1 MRAGLVKAGSILAV
15 SLMLAGC
22 SGGKAPRLMPFSGGT
37 GPDEFA
43 IVPNKPLEEPKSY
56 TELPE
61 PTPGAK
67 NLVDPTPNEDAVVA
81 LGGRASALNKSGTE
95 GGIVN
100 YASRYGRD
108 DNVRADLAENDLAF
122 RKRNKSGLLDRLFGR
137 NIYQQVYKRERLD
150 AHAEQRRL
158 RRSGVLT
165 PTSPP
170 EGHSD
175 Q

>member
-1 MRAGLVKAGSILAV
+1 MRAGLGKLSVILAV
-15 SLMLAGC
+15 SLVLAGC
-22 SGGKAPRLMPFSGGT
+22 NGGKAPRLMPFSGST

-43 IVPNKPLEEPKSY
+43 IVPNKTLQEPKSY
-56 TELPE
+56 TELPA

-81 LGGRASALNKSGTE
+81 LGGTE

-108 DNVRADLAENDLAF
+108 DNVRTDLAENDLAF

-150 AHAEQRRL
+150 AYAEQRRL
-158 RRSGVLT
+158 RRSGVIT

-170 EGHSD
+170 KGYSE
-175 Q
+175 